1 MPVDVQV
8 FLKKK
13 WLINVTAQMYLI
25 KNGFDQMYCF
35 KWLHIRWKCYTA
47 WMINRYKDAYGKLPE

>member
-13 WLINVTAQMYLI
+13 WLITITDQIYLI

-35 KWLHIRWKCYTA
+35 KWLPVKSLYS
-47 WMINRYKDAYGKLPE
+47 MND